1 MMENK
6 RINNLDKKITRFS
19 IRKYQGFGAASVA
32 IIGFIMMSNINYAK
46 ADSIEQ
52 NNTTINQ
59 KVSDSTSHQIN
70 IENGKSL
77 NDNLTNNQDI
87 ENKLSTT
94 KTNTQHVINTSQLE
108 KILNQYKSLDLSN
121 KTEDSVELFR
131 ADLQEAESI
140 LNNPQ
145 SQQQVDDYYHK
156 FLNSAGKLHNKES
169 LLPNRQSNG
178 VQSQHL
184 TKNNNISNYSNIRH
198 KRDTSSFR
206 SAPENNVSN
215 DPLKANEVN
224 PEIQNGNFSQV
235 SGGIL
240 PSRSKRLT
248 VVTNVDNWHS
258 YSTDP
263 NPEYPMFY
271 TPSAVDYSSFMSNNG
286 APYGVVLA
294 RTNNGRD
301 RSVND
306 AKVAGIYQ
314 DIDVVPGSELNVN
327 FISTSPVF
335 SDGAS
340 GAKLKISNI
349 EQDRILF
356 DNRLNGMGPYPTG
369 KLSAMVNIPSDMN
382 RVRISFLPISNTG
395 RISVQRSSKEHGF
408 GDNSSYY
415 HGGSVSDVRINS
427 GSYIT
432 SNVAQV
438 EYITQPNSPND
449 NFARATVNLSVE
461 NKGHNQSRDTYYE
474 VILPANSKLISSSGG
489 TGNLDVN
496 TNKLRMSISNL
507 NPGERKDLS
516 YTVEFKATIPK
527 IVNLNGHVSYRTNA
541 TFRGRDTQRTGD
553 NTVNLQTVTIQMNKT
568 ELQSKV
574 NEVDNYLHDLNEA
587 DFTADS
593 WRALQDKLTEARNI
607 INEQQNNVA
616 IENQASQ
623 ETINNVTNT
632 LDTLKNSLKYNAPSK
647 PIIEINYLIPNLTI
661 TPANKA
667 DKLNITYQ
675 NTANE
680 STSII
685 ATKTNDNWSLN
696 NSVPGINIEP
706 QSGLVTI
713 NYQAV
718 YPESLVVANDII
730 RNSDTSEESREN
742 MPRKEATPEAPGIEA
757 SEEHVNV
764 EVTPKGEASKIEMI
778 YINPEGE
785 PASINAI
792 KNGETWTLDKQVSH
806 INIDDHTGKVTVGY
820 QAVQAESEI
829 VATET
834 KGNSDSSSE
843 SKLKMPRKETTPEAP
858 DIESN
863 VEHVNVEVTPK
874 DESTKLEVKYTDTN
888 GQPSSIIANKN
899 GEVWAL
905 NKEVPHIELDET
917 TGKVTVGYQ
926 AVQAESEIVAT
937 ETKGNSDSSS
947 ESNLKMPR
955 KETTPE
961 APDIV
966 ASVEHANVK
975 VTPKGEVTKLVI
987 NYTNPEDQRVT
998 INASNN
1004 GGIWSLNKNVSHIE
1018 VDEATGKVTIGYQAV
1033 QVESEIIATEI
1044 KGNSDSSPESKVT
1057 MPRKETTPDSPAI
1070 EASEEYINVEVTP
1083 KDESTKLVINYTNP
1097 EGHSDSIIANKN
1109 GGAWLLNKQVP
1120 HIVIDDRTGKVTIG
1134 HQVVQAESEI
1144 IATEIKGNSDSSP
1157 ESKVTMPRKETTPH
1171 SPTIEANEEQ
1181 VNVEVTPK
1189 DESTKLVINYTNTEG
1204 QSDTIIV
1211 SKNGEVWSLNK
1222 NVPHIEV
1229 DEATGKVTI
1238 GYQAVQ
1244 AESEVITTETKGN
1257 SDSSPESK
1265 VTMPRK
1271 DVAPEGPVLKSDH
1284 DNASVSIIPSIN
1296 SDKITIKYLDVNDQ
1310 IATAIATKKNQ
1321 SWSLNN
1327 NISGIS
1333 INSQTGTVTISYVA
1347 VQPESDITATA
1358 SNGNSDNSIV
1368 KHTIMPAKEV
1378 KPQPPVVRSNIE
1390 EANVEIIPHNDV
1402 TRLDVHY
1409 VDLKGQPATI
1419 TATKV
1424 GNGWTINNNISNIKL
1439 DESTGKLTMGH
1450 QAVLAES
1457 EIVATETKGNSDES
1471 AESKVTMP
1479 RKETTPEAPD
1489 IESNVEHVNVEV
1501 TPTSES
1507 TKLEVKYTDT
1517 NGQLDSIIAIKIG
1530 ETWSLNKDLP
1540 HIQLDEHTG
1549 KVTIGHQSVLA
1560 ESEIVA
1566 TETKGN
1572 SNTSPESKVTM
1583 PRKESTPDSPTIE
1596 ASEERASVEVTPK
1609 GESTKLEVKYTD
1621 TNGQLSSFIA
1631 NKNGGVWSLNKE
1643 VPHIELD
1650 ETTGKVTLGHQ
1661 AVLAESEIVATETK
1675 GNSDESAKSKINMPR
1690 KEVTPDS
1697 PVIEANEER
1706 VNVEVTPKGESTK
1719 LVINYTNS
1727 EGQPDSI
1734 IAIKKE
1740 EIWSL
1745 NKEVPHIQLDEYTGK
1760 VTLGHPAV
1768 QAESEVVAT
1777 ETKGNSNT
1785 SPESK
1790 VTMPRKES
1798 TPDSPTIEA
1807 NEERVN
1813 VEVTPKGESTKLVIN
1828 YTNSDGQPDSII
1840 ASKKEGTWSLNKETP
1855 HIEIDDHTGKVTIG
1869 YQDVQT
1875 ESEIVATETKG
1886 NSDTSTESKI
1896 NMPRKE
1902 ATPDAPIVEKDES
1915 KVNVS
1920 IIPSGLSTK
1929 IEIEYINPEGQSDTI
1944 IASKDEGTWS
1954 LSKEIT
1960 GINIEPATGKVTI
1973 DYYVVYPESEITAS
1987 EVHGNSDHS
1996 KLNSVIMPRKENA
2009 PEPPIVTVN
2018 EKEAIVIIKPRIEAT
2033 KVEITFKNKKGK
2045 ATYIN
2050 VYKNGSEWSV
2060 DQVIE
2065 GIILNA
2071 HTGEI
2076 KITHLAVKDG
2086 SEIIAREYKGNSDAS
2101 IAICIKAP
2109 TKVTSKES
2117 YKIKSLKVKLND
2129 RSNEMMYTKKD
2140 KLLELPHTGE
2150 SEKANNTL
2158 LSSILILGLML
2169 LRKSRKKEI

>member
-843 SKLKMPRKETTPEAP
+843 SKLKMPRKETKPEAP

-1033 QVESEIIATEI
+1033 Q
-1044 KGNSDSSPESKVT
+1044 
-1057 MPRKETTPDSPAI
+1057 
-1070 EASEEYINVEVTP
+1070 
-1083 KDESTKLVINYTNP
+1083 
-1097 EGHSDSIIANKN
+1097 
-1109 GGAWLLNKQVP
+1109 
-1120 HIVIDDRTGKVTIG
+1120 
-1134 HQVVQAESEI
+1134 
-1144 IATEIKGNSDSSP
+1144 
-1157 ESKVTMPRKETTPH
+1157 
-1171 SPTIEANEEQ
+1171 
-1181 VNVEVTPK
+1181 
-1189 DESTKLVINYTNTEG
+1189 
-1204 QSDTIIV
+1204 
-1211 SKNGEVWSLNK
+1211 
-1222 NVPHIEV
+1222 
-1229 DEATGKVTI
+1229 
-1238 GYQAVQ
+1238 
-1244 AESEVITTETKGN
+1244 
-1257 SDSSPESK
+1257 
-1265 VTMPRK
+1265 
-1271 DVAPEGPVLKSDH
+1271 
-1284 DNASVSIIPSIN
+1284 
-1296 SDKITIKYLDVNDQ
+1296 
-1310 IATAIATKKNQ
+1310 
-1321 SWSLNN
+1321 
-1327 NISGIS
+1327 
-1333 INSQTGTVTISYVA
+1333 
-1347 VQPESDITATA
+1347 
-1358 SNGNSDNSIV
+1358 
-1368 KHTIMPAKEV
+1368 
-1378 KPQPPVVRSNIE
+1378 
-1390 EANVEIIPHNDV
+1390 
-1402 TRLDVHY
+1402 
-1409 VDLKGQPATI
+1409 
-1419 TATKV
+1419 
-1424 GNGWTINNNISNIKL
+1424 
-1439 DESTGKLTMGH
+1439 
-1450 QAVLAES
+1450 
-1457 EIVATETKGNSDES
+1457 
-1471 AESKVTMP
+1471 
-1479 RKETTPEAPD
+1479 
-1489 IESNVEHVNVEV
+1489 
-1501 TPTSES
+1501 
-1507 TKLEVKYTDT
+1507 
-1517 NGQLDSIIAIKIG
+1517 
-1530 ETWSLNKDLP
+1530 
-1540 HIQLDEHTG
+1540 
-1549 KVTIGHQSVLA
+1549 
-1560 ESEIVA
+1560 
-1566 TETKGN
+1566 
-1572 SNTSPESKVTM
+1572 
-1583 PRKESTPDSPTIE
+1583 
-1596 ASEERASVEVTPK
+1596 
-1609 GESTKLEVKYTD
+1609 
-1621 TNGQLSSFIA
+1621 
-1631 NKNGGVWSLNKE
+1631 
-1643 VPHIELD
+1643 
-1650 ETTGKVTLGHQ
+1650 
-1661 AVLAESEIVATETK
+1661 
-1675 GNSDESAKSKINMPR
+1675 
-1690 KEVTPDS
+1690 
-1697 PVIEANEER
+1697 
-1706 VNVEVTPKGESTK
+1706 
-1719 LVINYTNS
+1719 
-1727 EGQPDSI
+1727 
-1734 IAIKKE
+1734 
-1740 EIWSL
+1740 
-1745 NKEVPHIQLDEYTGK
+1745 
-1760 VTLGHPAV
+1760 
-1768 QAESEVVAT
+1768 
-1777 ETKGNSNT
+1777 
-1785 SPESK
+1785 
-1790 VTMPRKES
+1790 
-1798 TPDSPTIEA
+1798 
-1807 NEERVN
+1807 
-1813 VEVTPKGESTKLVIN
+1813 
-1828 YTNSDGQPDSII
+1828 
-1840 ASKKEGTWSLNKETP
+1840 
-1855 HIEIDDHTGKVTIG
+1855 
-1869 YQDVQT
+1869 
-1875 ESEIVATETKG
+1875 
-1886 NSDTSTESKI
+1886 
-1896 NMPRKE
+1896 
-1902 ATPDAPIVEKDES
+1902 
-1915 KVNVS
+1915 
-1920 IIPSGLSTK
+1920 
-1929 IEIEYINPEGQSDTI
+1929 
-1944 IASKDEGTWS
+1944 
-1954 LSKEIT
+1954 
-1960 GINIEPATGKVTI
+1960 
-1973 DYYVVYPESEITAS
+1973 
-1987 EVHGNSDHS
+1987 
-1996 KLNSVIMPRKENA
+1996 
-2009 PEPPIVTVN
+2009 
-2018 EKEAIVIIKPRIEAT
+2018 
-2033 KVEITFKNKKGK
+2033 
-2045 ATYIN
+2045 
-2050 VYKNGSEWSV
+2050 
-2060 DQVIE
+2060 
-2065 GIILNA
+2065 
-2071 HTGEI
+2071 
-2076 KITHLAVKDG
+2076 
-2086 SEIIAREYKGNSDAS
+2086 
-2101 IAICIKAP
+2101 
-2109 TKVTSKES
+2109 
-2117 YKIKSLKVKLND
+2117 
-2129 RSNEMMYTKKD
+2129 
-2140 KLLELPHTGE
+2140 
-2150 SEKANNTL
+2150 
-2158 LSSILILGLML
+2158 
-2169 LRKSRKKEI
+2169 

>member
-121 KTEDSVELFR
+121 KTDESIKLFR
-131 ADLQEAESI
+131 TDLQEAESI

-184 TKNNNISNYSNIRH
+184 STNNNFSNYSYIRH
-198 KRDTSSFR
+198 KRDSSSFR

-574 NEVDNYLHDLNEA
+574 NEVDNYLHDLNDA

-829 VATET
+829 IATET

-858 DIESN
+858 DIQSN
-863 VEHVNVEVTPK
+863 AEHVNVEVTPK
-874 DESTKLEVKYTDTN
+874 GESTKLEVKYTDTN

-899 GEVWAL
+899 GGVWAL

-926 AVQAESEIVAT
+926 AVLAESEIVAT

-1222 NVPHIEV
+1222 IVPHIEV

-1368 KHTIMPAKEV
+1368 KHTLMPAKEV

-1424 GNGWTINNNISNIKL
+1424 GNGWTINKNISNIKL

-1450 QAVLAES
+1450 QAVLVES
-1457 EIVATETKGNSDES
+1457 EVVATETKGNSD
-1471 AESKVTMP
+1471 
-1479 RKETTPEAPD
+1479 
-1489 IESNVEHVNVEV
+1489 
-1501 TPTSES
+1501 TS
-1507 TKLEVKYTDT
+1507 
-1517 NGQLDSIIAIKIG
+1517 
-1530 ETWSLNKDLP
+1530 
-1540 HIQLDEHTG
+1540 
-1549 KVTIGHQSVLA
+1549 
-1560 ESEIVA
+1560 
-1566 TETKGN
+1566 TE
-1572 SNTSPESKVTM
+1572 
-1583 PRKESTPDSPTIE
+1583 
-1596 ASEERASVEVTPK
+1596 
-1609 GESTKLEVKYTD
+1609 
-1621 TNGQLSSFIA
+1621 
-1631 NKNGGVWSLNKE
+1631 
-1643 VPHIELD
+1643 
-1650 ETTGKVTLGHQ
+1650 
-1661 AVLAESEIVATETK
+1661 
-1675 GNSDESAKSKINMPR
+1675 SKINMPR
-1690 KEVTPDS
+1690 KEVTPES
-1697 PVIEANEER
+1697 PAIEANEEH
-1706 VNVEVTPKGESTK
+1706 VNVEVTPKGKSTK

-1760 VTLGHPAV
+1760 VTLGHPVV

-1840 ASKKEGTWSLNKETP
+1840 ASKKEGTWSLNKEVP
-1855 HIEIDDHTGKVTIG
+1855 HIQLDEYTGKVTLG
-1869 YQDVQT
+1869 HPAVQA
-1875 ESEIVATETKG
+1875 ESEVVATETKG
-1886 NSDTSTESKI
+1886 NSNTSPESKVT
-1896 NMPRKE
+1896 MPRKE

-1954 LSKEIT
+1954 LSKDIT
-1960 GINIEPATGKVTI
+1960 GITIEPATGKVTI

-2033 KVEITFKNKKGK
+2033 KVEINFKNKKGK
-2045 ATYIN
+2045 AIYIN

-2101 IAICIKAP
+2101 IAISIKAP